1 MPICSRYV
9 VTCGGLFSDRLAQL
23 SGCSP
28 EPRIVPFRGEY
39 LQLSP
44 EKSNL
49 IRGNIYPVSDTVS
62 TTHQHVKISL
72 FQGCC
77 RNNA

>member
-72 FQGCC
+72 LQGCC